1 MATQITVK
9 HTGTGLIKSAPVGFS
24 WTTLFF
30 GGFPALLRG
39 DIKWAVIMWL
49 AGAGG
54 GFFAIITVGVLFFLP
69 WVFWLLFAFTYN
81 KKYITDLLSTGFVP
95 ADEHSSNMLAQA
107 GIAVARQSTS
117 NHSADR
123 DSAGT
128 PKNIET
134 AILSAAKQRGG
145 VVTASLLAMEGDYGM
160 DEAKQALDEMVNAG
174 HAELRVRK
182 TGETVYAFPEMLSD
196 DNREDLESMT

>member
-1 MATQITVK
+1 
-9 HTGTGLIKSAPVGFS
+9 
-24 WTTLFF
+24 
-30 GGFPALLRG
+30 
-39 DIKWAVIMWL
+39 MWL

-196 DNREDLESMT
+196 DNREDLESMI